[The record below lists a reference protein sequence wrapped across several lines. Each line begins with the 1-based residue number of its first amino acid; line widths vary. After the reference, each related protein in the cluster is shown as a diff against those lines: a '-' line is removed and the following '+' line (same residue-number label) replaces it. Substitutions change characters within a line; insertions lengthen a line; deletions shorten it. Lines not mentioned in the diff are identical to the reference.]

1 MGELDAMENSRSTK
15 KVELPKTDLH
25 FEKALDPRIEKI
37 TDLVVNFSMG
47 NFESKLEPSGKF
59 DEIDAFITIMNMV
72 GEELKS
78 STISRNHFNNIFD
91 SVSDML
97 FVLNNEGVVLSVN
110 KAVNDKLGYS
120 EFQLKDRSLDC
131 LLDNEAPTFDLLLKK
146 LQGEDPSVDLET
158 YIYSHGGKALPVVCS
173 CSYLFNQ
180 QHESIG
186 YLVIARDIS
195 KIRKYE
201 QSLRE
206 SEEKYKR
213 IFEESSD
220 TIFVADKDGNFLD
233 LNRAGLNLLKWSEAR
248 FSGLNLFALFTDESN
263 RELVRQE
270 IFDNGIVVDF
280 KIRLKDFQGNT
291 IACLLSANKI
301 SNESGDA
308 NGFQGVIK
316 DVSQQKA
323 LENLVIRTIIDTQEK
338 ERKRFAMD
346 LHDSLGQQLSAIKF
360 YLATLKSIYGF
371 DDSKAS
377 DILTKSNDALDR
389 VLSELRNICFNLMPG
404 TLQSFGL
411 KHALYELCKKIEFD
425 SLLEFD
431 ILIDPAISDL
441 EKPLE
446 IAIFRIVQEFINNS
460 IRHGHAKKVTI
471 RMNLE
476 SSEEGGER
484 LFTSLEDDGDG
495 FAVKNI
501 SKYEGMGL
509 KNVKS
514 RVESYNGEI
523 KITSIP
529 DKGTR
534 YEVIIPRP
542 KRP

>member
-1 MGELDAMENSRSTK
+1 MDNTQRMK
-15 KVELPKTDLH
+15 KEELPKTDLY
-25 FEKALDPRIEKI
+25 FEKTLDPRIEKI

-97 FVLNNEGVVLSVN
+97 FVLNNEGDVLSVN
-110 KAVNDKLGYS
+110 KAVIDKLGYS
-120 EFQLKDRSLDC
+120 EFQLKERSLDC
-131 LLDNEAPTFDLLLKK
+131 LLDSEAPTFDLLLKK
-146 LQGEDPSVDLET
+146 LQGEEPSVDLET
-158 YIYSHGGKALPVVCS
+158 YIYSHQGKALPVVCS

-180 QHESIG
+180 HHESIG

-201 QSLRE
+201 KSLRE

-220 TIFVADKDGNFLD
+220 TIFVADNEGNFLD
-233 LNRAGLNLLKWSEAR
+233 LNRAGLNLLKWPETK
-248 FSGLNLFALFTDESN
+248 FKGLNLFSLFSDEITK
-263 RELVRQE
+263 EQVRQE

-280 KIRLKDFQGNT
+280 KIRLKDVQGNI
-291 IACLLSANKI
+291 IACLLSANRI
-301 SNESGDA
+301 LNEAGDA

-371 DDSKAS
+371 EDTKAA

-411 KHALYELCKKIEFD
+411 KHALFELCKKIEFD

-431 ILIDPAISDL
+431 IQIDPAINDL

-471 RMNLE
+471 RMKMLP
-476 SSEEGGER
+476 SEDGGEK
-484 LFTSLEDDGDG
+484 LFTTLQDDGDG
-495 FAVKNI
+495 FAVKKI

-523 KITSIP
+523 KITSVL

-534 YEVIIPRP
+534 YEVTIPR
-542 KRP
+542 REL

>member
-1 MGELDAMENSRSTK
+1 MKKEEIPKAELY
-15 KVELPKTDLH
+15 
-25 FEKALDPRIEKI
+25 FEKTLDPRIDKI
-37 TDLVVNFSMG
+37 TDLVVNYSMG

-59 DEIDAFITIMNMV
+59 DEIDAFITIINMV

-78 STISRNHFNNIFD
+78 STISRNHFNNIVD

-120 EFQLKDRSLDC
+120 EFQLKERSLDC
-131 LLDNEAPTFDLLLKK
+131 LLDSEAPTFDLLLKK
-146 LQGEDPSVDLET
+146 LQGEEPIVDLET
-158 YIYSHGGKALPVVCS
+158 YIYSHDGKALPVICS

-180 QHESIG
+180 HHESIG

-201 QSLRE
+201 KSLRE

-213 IFEESSD
+213 IFDESSD
-220 TIFVADKDGNFLD
+220 TIFVADNAGNFLD
-233 LNRAGLNLLKWSEAR
+233 LNRAGLALLKHPDPK
-248 FSGLNLFALFTDESN
+248 FDKLNLFLLFSDEIT
-263 RELVRQE
+263 RDQVRQE
-270 IFDNGIVVDF
+270 IQDNGIVVDF
-280 KIRLKDFQGNT
+280 KIRLKDFQGNV
-291 IACLLSANKI
+291 ISCLISASRI
-301 SNESGDA
+301 TSETGEA

-371 DDSKAS
+371 DDSKAA

-431 ILIDPAISDL
+431 IQIDPTITDL
-441 EKPLE
+441 EKPME

-460 IRHGHAKKVTI
+460 IRHGHAKKVTL
-471 RMNLE
+471 RMKFE
-476 SSEEGGER
+476 FSEEGAR
-484 LFTSLEDDGDG
+484 KLFTTIEDDGDG
-495 FAVKNI
+495 FAMNNI
-501 SKYEGMGL
+501 AKYEGMGL
-509 KNVKS
+509 RNVKS

-523 KITSIP
+523 KITSAP

-534 YEVIIPRP
+534 YEVSIPFP
-542 KRP
+542 EN